1 MSAISLKTTLTI
13 RGESYTFTA
22 DPFWPEEVFVNA
34 TGGRA
39 SVYKLRHKTKGTFFA
54 LKVFKPEFQNS
65 YTKES
70 FTFIQQQLLDIP
82 GLSWVKDRVFI
93 CREDDSELFKNKENV
108 YLNHAILM
116 PWFDF
121 PKLAE
126 VRENIRQKRITI
138 STDQQFE
145 IAQNFFQSVGLLEQR
160 GFAHGDIAAS
170 NVLLDL
176 DKRTVVIIDIED
188 MYHNSLQ
195 QPPLVFE
202 TGSGTAGYRFSST
215 YSSWDPHADRFAT
228 AIFLAELLSIN
239 NPQILQISGVD
250 TYLSQIDIESRN
262 LTPAPAK
269 ITALMGA
276 MKSFDSSAAQI
287 LHRAFEATELAKVPE
302 IRAWDAV
309 FQTLI
314 VIPPPPPPVVP
325 EIETVA
331 ETALTVRPTAYQR
344 PANSEHPTLLVF
356 LLDLS
361 RSMFTY
367 NTRQTQDD
375 SAPKR
380 IKVAAD
386 IIGKV
391 IRGLTQRSIVSGNMI
406 SPRYHIAV
414 VGYHTRS
421 ASMLRFD
428 RLLPTSTGDAMHDD
442 LIKHGIAP
450 LSYWP
455 LISESFAQ
463 FTTDNKTIS
472 MGPNNNEG
480 ETHTTQALEHVY
492 RLLNKTIHHYQD
504 SHPPYVMHITDG
516 ANNDDKDPTVPFQ
529 KLTSLSTKYGNV
541 LLSSVYIGA
550 DGDMAGATGSA
561 IKTRW
566 AGVND
571 GTEFVGTREKWANY
585 LRTISSR
592 MPAQYRSTLRA
603 AGYSGIEEGAY
614 MFFAG
619 SDPEMIELA
628 INNAMATG
636 K

>member
-1 MSAISLKTTLTI
+1 
-13 RGESYTFTA
+13 
-22 DPFWPEEVFVNA
+22 
-34 TGGRA
+34 
-39 SVYKLRHKTKGTFFA
+39 
-54 LKVFKPEFQNS
+54 
-65 YTKES
+65 
-70 FTFIQQQLLDIP
+70 
-82 GLSWVKDRVFI
+82 
-93 CREDDSELFKNKENV
+93 
-108 YLNHAILM
+108 
-116 PWFDF
+116 
-121 PKLAE
+121 
-126 VRENIRQKRITI
+126 
-138 STDQQFE
+138 
-145 IAQNFFQSVGLLEQR
+145 
-160 GFAHGDIAAS
+160 
-170 NVLLDL
+170 
-176 DKRTVVIIDIED
+176 
-188 MYHNSLQ
+188 
-195 QPPLVFE
+195 
-202 TGSGTAGYRFSST
+202 
-215 YSSWDPHADRFAT
+215 
-228 AIFLAELLSIN
+228 
-239 NPQILQISGVD
+239 
-250 TYLSQIDIESRN
+250 
-262 LTPAPAK
+262 
-269 ITALMGA
+269 
-276 MKSFDSSAAQI
+276 
-287 LHRAFEATELAKVPE
+287 
-302 IRAWDAV
+302 
-309 FQTLI
+309 
-314 VIPPPPPPVVP
+314 
-325 EIETVA
+325 
-331 ETALTVRPTAYQR
+331 
-344 PANSEHPTLLVF
+344 
-356 LLDLS
+356 
-361 RSMFTY
+361 
-367 NTRQTQDD
+367 
-375 SAPKR
+375 
-380 IKVAAD
+380 
-386 IIGKV
+386 
-391 IRGLTQRSIVSGNMI
+391 
-406 SPRYHIAV
+406 
-414 VGYHTRS
+414 
-421 ASMLRFD
+421 MLRFD

-472 MGPNNNEG
+472 MGPNNDEG

-529 KLTSLSTKYGNV
+529 KLTSLSTNYGNV